1 MTTNRVNDQ
10 LEIVLEHNLIA
21 SHLDIH
27 EKNIREAILRNTGVK
42 MVVMNLEQVD
52 DIDSLGINF
61 VVGIYKDLKEQG
73 CGFAV
78 THTSGRIRNLFNL
91 FKLSEYFEVD

>member
-42 MVVMNLEQVD
+42 MGVFL
-52 DIDSLGINF
+52 ILKSALSIIRSK
-61 VVGIYKDLKEQG
+61 VGV
-73 CGFAV
+73 A
-78 THTSGRIRNLFNL
+78 
-91 FKLSEYFEVD
+91 